1 MSKEQST
8 PFINPETP
16 GYVGFANLPNQV
28 HRKSVKKGF
37 EFTLVVVGEL
47 GLIKSMLI
55 NLILLTDLYPE
66 RVLPG
71 AAEKIARTLQIE
83 ASTVETEERGVKLR
97 LTMLDTP
104 GFGDT
109 INCRDCF
116 KTVISYIDGNLNSAC
131 R

>member
-1 MSKEQST
+1 MLDLQT
-8 PFINPETP
+8 F
-16 GYVGFANLPNQV
+16 PNQV

-55 NLILLTDLYPE
+55 NLILLTDLNPE
-66 RVLPG
+66 RVLHG

-83 ASTVETEERGVKLR
+83 ALTVETEERGVKLC

-104 GFGDT
+104 GFGNT

-116 KTVISYIDGNLNSAC
+116 KTVISYIDGSLNSAC
-131 R
+131 RMRVV